1 MVTVGILCPKVVLYD
16 SFINCT
22 SLLFDVEF
30 DDDDDVKNCISADT
44 KPDILYVLADI
55 FIVP

>member
-30 DDDDDVKNCISADT
+30 DDDVENCISAVT